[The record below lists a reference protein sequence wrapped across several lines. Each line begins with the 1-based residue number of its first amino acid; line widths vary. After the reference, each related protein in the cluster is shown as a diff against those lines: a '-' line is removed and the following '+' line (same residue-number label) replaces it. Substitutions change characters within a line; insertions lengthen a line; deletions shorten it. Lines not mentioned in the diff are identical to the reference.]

1 MVYSEP
7 KRNLHGSSDAPR
19 SHGVMSTLSTSPKV
33 LLGHGE
39 NSTSSAMACK
49 ALMRAMLLKM
59 VWRMLIVVGA
69 TDPHLLPV

>member
-1 MVYSEP
+1 
-7 KRNLHGSSDAPR
+7 
-19 SHGVMSTLSTSPKV
+19 